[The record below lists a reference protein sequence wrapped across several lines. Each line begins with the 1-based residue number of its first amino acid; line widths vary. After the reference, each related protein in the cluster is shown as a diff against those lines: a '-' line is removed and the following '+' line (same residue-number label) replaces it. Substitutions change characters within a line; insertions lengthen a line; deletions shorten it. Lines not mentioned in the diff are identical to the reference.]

1 MLTIVSELLYKFFM
15 KTKQQKAQQ
24 IEDGGNLLKQSKGLI
39 FIDFTGASMEDLTKL
54 RRIIKDMGAKLQ
66 VVKKKLLRIIFEKE
80 KIDFNPEQFEAQ
92 MGVIFCDKDIEE
104 LAAPVYKFAKG
115 LEKKGFKILGAYN
128 LSAKNFIEAETMVR
142 IGKLPAREILL
153 SQLVGVLSA
162 PIRML
167 MYVLN
172 EKSKQTVEK

>member
-1 MLTIVSELLYKFFM
+1 MAVFNFM

-24 IEDGGNLLKQSKGLI
+24 LEEGGNLLEKSKGLI
-39 FIDFTGASMEDLTKL
+39 FVDFTGASMGDLTKL
-54 RRIIKDMGAKLQ
+54 RRIIKEMGAKLQ

-104 LAAPVYKFAKG
+104 LAAPVYKFAKE

-128 LSAKNFIEAETMVR
+128 LGGNNFIEAETMIK
-142 IGKLPAREILL
+142 IGKLPTREILL
-153 SQLVGVLSA
+153 GQLVGVLSA
-162 PIRML
+162 PLKML
-167 MYVLN
+167 MYVLS
-172 EKSKQTVEK
+172 EKSTHSTSSGLS